1 MPHNNPA
8 IDPTNPPGRR
18 IGALVLVRDD
28 EDKVLLVK
36 PTYREGWIL
45 PGGGAEADESV
56 HDAAAREA
64 VEETGAYIG
73 VGRLLVVDRIPADPI
88 TGHAEGYDF
97 VFDGGRFPA
106 NTVLLPAP
114 GEDGIP
120 ELDNFAFVEPADL
133 DDYAKPYQSRRI
145 RAALSALRS
154 GHLGYLDDGFP
165 A

>member
-8 IDPTNPPGRR
+8 IDPANPPGRR
-18 IGALVLVRDD
+18 IGALALIRDD
-28 EDKVLLVK
+28 ENKVLLVK
-36 PTYREGWIL
+36 PTYKEGWIL

-56 HDAAAREA
+56 HAAAVREA
-64 VEETGAYIG
+64 AEETGAAIR
-73 VGRLLVVDRIPADPI
+73 VGRLLVVDRIPANPI
-88 TGHAEGYDF
+88 TGHAEGYNF
-97 VFDGGRFPA
+97 VFDGGRFPN

-114 GEDGIP
+114 GDDGIP

-154 GHLGYLDDGFP
+154 GNLTYLDDGYP
-165 A
+165 I